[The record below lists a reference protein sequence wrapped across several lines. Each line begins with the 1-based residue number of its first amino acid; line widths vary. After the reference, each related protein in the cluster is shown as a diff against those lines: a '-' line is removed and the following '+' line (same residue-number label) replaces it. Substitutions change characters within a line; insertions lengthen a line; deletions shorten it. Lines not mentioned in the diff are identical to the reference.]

1 MKIGDPKIFA
11 FHLPTWNQTQGKA
24 RGLSLEQTEPQTD
37 GCGLAIS
44 DNEILFRRPDFCP
57 AWHSW
62 VRSLRL
68 PPLGRLR
75 PAARDRPRAE
85 CRRGSAAQGPKIRS
99 RIDSRSLWTENSPG
113 SLRSPQLRV
122 GRRGRV
128 SSQRRFRFESG
139 HVGAAAPIFSS
150 GVGHRKQDLT
160 GPMRRARQ
168 KRPRQSA
175 PNPSMIETDNTLY
188 QIQRVG

>member
-1 MKIGDPKIFA
+1 LKLCRPMHVSSSTTALAAASFYSQNPAIAACSALTGQYPAHRFRLASHRHAIRADGRNKA
-11 FHLPTWNQTQGKA
+11 QG
-24 RGLSLEQTEPQTD
+24 SLVGTD
-37 GCGLAIS
+37 GTAKGWLRIGVS

-139 HVGAAAPIFSS
+139 HVGA
-150 GVGHRKQDLT
+150 GGTNLLVG
-160 GPMRRARQ
+160 RRA
-168 KRPRQSA
+168 P
-175 PNPSMIETDNTLY
+175 
-188 QIQRVG
+188 